1 MANAASRPVGRPSKY
16 LPTFANECI
25 EFMAQGYSL
34 TAFAGEIGVSRET
47 VYEWERS
54 IPEFSDAVKK
64 ARAKRVGALERG
76 LLTQENG
83 PSVTARIF
91 ALKNACPDEWREKQ
105 QVEHTG
111 KDGGPIETKDVSMLE
126 AARRI
131 AFTLAAGKQAK
142 K

>member
-1 MANAASRPVGRPSKY
+1 MAGEKHAGGRPSKY
-16 LPTFANECI
+16 SPAYANECI
-25 EFMAQGYSL
+25 EFMGQGFSL

-54 IPEFSDAVKK
+54 NPEFSDAIKK
-64 ARAKRVGALERG
+64 ARAKRVTCLERQ
-76 LLTQENG
+76 LLGSENG

-105 QVEHTG
+105 AVELTG
-111 KDGGPIETKDVSMLE
+111 KDGGPIETVDLSPLE

-131 AFTLAAGKQAK
+131 AFALSKAERVKE
-142 K
+142 